1 VRNQPDQGQSDA
13 SGKVCISASP
23 YLMRQVPETD
33 LQGYHGLVLT
43 EMNKIRSLVGKLK
56 TFQWELR
63 HLSTGPE
70 ESEDGIGVID
80 GRRVATAQILLLET
94 ERISNQMIQTS
105 RELVKARD
113 NLARFFD
120 QYMQEV
126 GKNTKESQNMLNG
139 EDGQNKSL
147 GGSFLRFVKYIF
159 LGM

>member
-1 VRNQPDQGQSDA
+1 
-13 SGKVCISASP
+13 
-23 YLMRQVPETD
+23 
-33 LQGYHGLVLT
+33 
-43 EMNKIRSLVGKLK
+43 
-56 TFQWELR
+56 
-63 HLSTGPE
+63 
-70 ESEDGIGVID
+70 
-80 GRRVATAQILLLET
+80 
-94 ERISNQMIQTS
+94 MIQTS

-147 GGSFLRFVKYIF
+147 GGSFLRFAKYIF